1 MLKQFEERYENLS
14 QVVEEKEHII
24 NQMSYKKCENTSGV
38 EILDVYSFLGFYVA
52 YFVCFYITDF
62 CYI

>member
-24 NQMSYKKCENTSGV
+24 NQMSYKKCEYTSGV
-38 EILDVYSFLGFYVA
+38 EILDVYSFLGFYVP

>member
-38 EILDVYSFLGFYVA
+38 EILDVYSFLGFYVP

-62 CYI
+62 GYI

>member
-1 MLKQFEERYENLS
+1 MLKQCEERYENLS
-14 QVVEEKEHII
+14 QVVEEKELII
-24 NQMSYKKCENTSGV
+24 NEMSYKKFENTSGV
-38 EILDVYSFLGFYVA
+38 EILDVYSFLGFYVP

>member
-38 EILDVYSFLGFYVA
+38 GILDVYSFLGFYVP

>member
-38 EILDVYSFLGFYVA
+38 EILDVYSCLGFYVP

>member
-38 EILDVYSFLGFYVA
+38 EILDVYSFLRFYVP

>member
-24 NQMSYKKCENTSGV
+24 NEMSYKKCENTSGV
-38 EILDVYSFLGFYVA
+38 EILDVYSFLGFYVP